1 MKAVYGIDVKSM
13 NDPYI
18 HTAEQ
23 GLTAL
28 AEAAMPGRF
37 LVDVFPWCRSQHLH
51 LLNTSKPLTTRLC
64 AVMYVPAWFPGLE
77 FKNWAAK
84 ASIYIRDTARIPW
97 NDTKRAMVRR

>member
-37 LVDVFPWCRSQHLH
+37 LVDVFPWCMS
-51 LLNTSKPLTTRLC
+51 
-64 AVMYVPAWFPGLE
+64 
-77 FKNWAAK
+77 
-84 ASIYIRDTARIPW
+84 
-97 NDTKRAMVRR
+97 

>member
-1 MKAVYGIDVKSM
+1 MSAGKELIFIPWLHHHLDSFHLCLYSNFGSSIMKAVYGIDVKSM

-37 LVDVFPWCRSQHLH
+37 LVDVFPWC
-51 LLNTSKPLTTRLC
+51 TP
-64 AVMYVPAWFPGLE
+64 
-77 FKNWAAK
+77 
-84 ASIYIRDTARIPW
+84 
-97 NDTKRAMVRR
+97 